1 MPICRSCFCLHIH
14 LLASD
19 WTLTQSL
26 LLLTSVTAG
35 MGQAPFWVAV
45 IGGLTIIKTIRQV
58 AEGRGVLDNKDAK
71 YIPQSEEQIAEL
83 KVFACAGCGYE
94 MMPAR
99 GREGKFFPDD
109 FKCPICGADKDQF
122 WDMNDPNDPRNQEK
136 EDEGKENRD
145 GSNLNDNSG
154 PAPRPPA

>member
-58 AEGRGVLDNKDAK
+58 AEGGGVLPTQEGRTKSLQGKGEEEEDPEATR
-71 YIPQSEEQIAEL
+71 QSCE
-83 KVFACAGCGYE
+83 V
-94 MMPAR
+94 
-99 GREGKFFPDD
+99 
-109 FKCPICGADKDQF
+109 
-122 WDMNDPNDPRNQEK
+122 NDPRCIKKAKVQE
-136 EDEGKENRD
+136 
-145 GSNLNDNSG
+145 
-154 PAPRPPA
+154 